1 MFGSF
6 AGVLFDGIAYGSL
19 LFVISIGL
27 SVTMGLMNFVNLAH
41 GAFAMVGGYACV
53 MLMTRAGVP
62 FLVTLPAAFAIAAF
76 VGIVLE
82 RTLYQ
87 RLYRATH
94 LDQVMFS
101 IGLVFMS
108 IAAATY
114 LFGPSQQPVR
124 LPDFL
129 RGQVE
134 VAGIGLGVYRLF
146 LIAVVAAVTI
156 ALHLLMTK
164 SRFGSQIRASV
175 DNAVASAGLGINVNR
190 VFGVTFALGSGLAG
204 LGGGLGI
211 DVLGLDPT
219 FPLKYMVYFLLVVAI
234 GGAGTIKGS
243 LVAAMILGISDVAG
257 KYYVPQV
264 GSFIIYFL
272 MVVLMI
278 AFPAG
283 LFGRSA
289 GAGSHQAASGDA
301 HGGAALASSVPQLP
315 NDRWR
320 PAEIVF
326 WVAVVAAFFVFPQN
340 RVLGSQILITALFA
354 LSLDLIL
361 GYAGIVSLG
370 HAAFFGLGSYVAGL
384 LGVYGWGE
392 PLSGLVIAGLAAAV
406 LGFATSFLV
415 VRGADLAR
423 LMVTLGIGLMLFEAA
438 NQLPSIT
445 GGADGLSGVT
455 VSKIFGVWGFDLTG
469 STAYVYSAAV
479 LFVLFAMARRIVAS
493 PFGLSL
499 RGIRE
504 NVRRM
509 PVIGVPVQTR
519 LIAVYTIS
527 AAIAGVAGGLLAQT
541 TQFVG
546 LDVFGFPRSADLMIM
561 LVLGGAGRLYGG
573 PIGAAVFM
581 IAHHWLSDLN
591 PIYWQFWLGLLLVVV
606 VLFGRGGLLG
616 AVDTLRARFIPRPES
631 PSGVGNA
638 TR

>member
-1 MFGSF
+1 MLGNL

-41 GAFAMVGGYACV
+41 GAFGMVGGYTCV
-53 MLMTRAGVP
+53 LLMTRAGVP
-62 FLVTLPAAFAIAAF
+62 FLATLPIAFAIAAL

-101 IGLVFMS
+101 IGIVFMS
-108 IAAATY
+108 IAGATY

-129 RGQVE
+129 RGQFE
-134 VAGIGLGVYRLF
+134 IAGVGLGIYRLF
-146 LIAVVAAVTI
+146 LIAVVAAVTV
-156 ALHLLMTK
+156 ALHFLMTR

-175 DNAVASAGLGINVNR
+175 DNAVAAAGLGIDVNR

-204 LGGGLGI
+204 LGGSLGI
-211 DVLGLDPT
+211 DVLGLDPS

-283 LFGRSA
+283 LFGRST

-301 HGGAALASSVPQLP
+301 HGSEPAGSAQQLP

-320 PAEIVF
+320 LPEIIF
-326 WVAVVAAFFVFPQN
+326 WVAVVAAFFVFPHN
-340 RVLGSQILITALFA
+340 RVLGSQILITGLFA
-354 LSLDLIL
+354 VSLDLIL

-370 HAAFFGLGSYVAGL
+370 HAAFFGMGSYVAGW
-384 LGVYGWGE
+384 LGAHGWGE
-392 PLSGLVIAGLAAAV
+392 PLSGLAIAGLAAGV

-415 VRGADLAR
+415 VRGSDLAR

-438 NQLPSIT
+438 NQLSPIT
-445 GGADGLSGVT
+445 GGADGLTGITMHKLLGLWS
-455 VSKIFGVWGFDLTG
+455 FDLAG
-469 STAYVYSAAV
+469 STAYVYSAVVVFV
-479 LFVLFAMARRIVAS
+479 LFVITRRIVAS

-509 PVIGVPVQTR
+509 PVIGASVTHR
-519 LIAVYTIS
+519 LIAIYTIS

-573 PIGAAVFM
+573 LIGAAVFM

-591 PIYWQFWLGLLLVVV
+591 PVYWQFWLGLLLVVV
-606 VLFGRGGLLG
+606 VLFARGGLLG
-616 AVDTLRARFIPRPES
+616 AVESLRNRMRRRSHPAAGG
-631 PSGVGNA
+631 GVA
-638 TR
+638 KA